1 MAMGISSPHRLYKMN
16 EPITYDTA
24 IIGGGLAGLS
34 AAIVLADKG
43 HKVVLF
49 EKEAYPYHKVCG
61 EYISMESK
69 PFLQELGIPFESLQL
84 PFINKLIVSA
94 PDGSLLQQPLSL
106 GGFGISRYKLDD
118 MLKDIALQK
127 AVTILQRTKVNDVEF
142 DGKQFVITTATQ
154 TFYSKT
160 CCGAFGKKANLDVK
174 WNRPFS
180 RIEARKLN
188 KYMGVKY
195 HIQTDFP
202 EDTIALHN
210 FENGYCGISKIE
222 DDRYCL
228 CYLTHVSNLENNQ
241 HSIEQ
246 MEAVVLKANPHL
258 EKILNNSVILYK
270 NPVSIA
276 QISFMKKSQIEN
288 HVLLLG
294 DAAGLITPLCGNGM
308 SMALHSAKIAAACI
322 DDFLQEKISRQQL
335 EKKYARQWKKN
346 FATRLWFGR
355 MIQRF
360 FGKSA
365 VTNRFVANMRMAP
378 GLTRWLIKKTHGKPF

>member
-1 MAMGISSPHRLYKMN
+1 MSQEIV
-16 EPITYDTA
+16 YDTA

-34 AAIVLADKG
+34 VAIELASSG
-43 HKVVLF
+43 HKVLLL

-69 PFLQELGIPFESLQL
+69 PFLQQLGIPFDSLQL
-84 PFINKLIVSA
+84 PIINKLIVSA
-94 PDGSLLQQPLSL
+94 PNGTLLQQPLSL

-118 MLKDIALQK
+118 MLKEIAIQK
-127 AVTILQRTKVNDVEF
+127 GVTLLQRTKVNEV
-142 DGKQFVITTATQ
+142 QFENEKFEIKTAQ
-154 TFYSKT
+154 QSYFSKT
-160 CCGAFGKKANLDVK
+160 CCGAFGKKANLDVL

-180 RIEARKLN
+180 RIQSRKLN

-195 HIQTDFP
+195 HIKADFP
-202 EDTIALHN
+202 ADTIALHN

-241 HSIEQ
+241 HSIAQ
-246 MEAVVLKANPHL
+246 MEAVVLKANAHL
-258 EKILNNSVILYK
+258 AQILNNAEILYEK
-270 NPVSIA
+270 PVSIA

-308 SMALHSAKIAAACI
+308 SMALHSAKIASACI
-322 DDFLQEKISRQQL
+322 HDFLQQKISRSQM
-335 EKKYARQWKKN
+335 EKKYVLQWKKT
-346 FATRLWFGR
+346 FANRLWFGR

-360 FGKSA
+360 FGKAES
-365 VTNRFVANMRMAP
+365 TNRFVAFMKSLP
-378 GLTRWLIKKTHGKPF
+378 CLTRWLIKQTHGKPF

>member
-1 MAMGISSPHRLYKMN
+1 MS
-16 EPITYDTA
+16 EPIVYDTA

-34 AAIVLADKG
+34 AAIVLANKG
-43 HKVVLF
+43 HKVLLL
-49 EKEAYPYHKVCG
+49 EKETYPYHKVCG

-69 PFLQELGIPFESLQL
+69 PFLLELGIPFESLQL

-94 PDGSLLQQPLSL
+94 PNGTTLQQTLSL
-106 GGFGISRYKLDD
+106 GGFGISRYKLDH
-118 MLKDIALQK
+118 LLSELAQQK
-127 AVTILQRTKVNDVEF
+127 GVTILQRTKVNDVEF
-142 DGKQFVITTATQ
+142 DGNQFAISTSAH
-154 TFYSKT
+154 TFFSKT
-160 CCGAFGKKANLDVK
+160 CCGAFGKKANLDVQ

-180 RIEARKLN
+180 RIQARKLN
-188 KYMGVKY
+188 QYMGVKY
-195 HIQTDFP
+195 HIKTDFP
-202 EDTIALHN
+202 IDTIALHN

-241 HSIEQ
+241 HSIAQ
-246 MEAVVLKANPHL
+246 MEAVVLKANAHL
-258 EKILNNSVILYK
+258 KTILDNATLLYEKPI
-270 NPVSIA
+270 SIA

-308 SMALHSAKIAAACI
+308 STALHSAKIAAQCI
-322 DDFLQEKISRQQL
+322 DEFLQKKTSRMEMEKS
-335 EKKYARQWKKN
+335 YVHQWKKT

-360 FGKSA
+360 FGKA
-365 VTNRFVANMRMAP
+365 TTTNRFVAYMKLMP
-378 GLTRWLIKKTHGKPF
+378 WLTKWLIQKTHGKPF